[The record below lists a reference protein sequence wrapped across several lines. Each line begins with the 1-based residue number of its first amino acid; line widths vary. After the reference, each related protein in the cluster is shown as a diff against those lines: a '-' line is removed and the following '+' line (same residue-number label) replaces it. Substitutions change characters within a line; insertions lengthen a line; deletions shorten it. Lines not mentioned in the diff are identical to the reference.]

1 MVNGSP
7 EWTLGVKL
15 GDSGQMKI
23 ISNSALW
30 TPWEFPCGQAGE
42 MGEGVWPH
50 SSAFNWKDGLLIVLD
65 AISWTQ
71 HLKRA

>member
-1 MVNGSP
+1 MVSGSP

-42 MGEGVWPH
+42 MGEEGVWPH
-50 SSAFNWKDGLLIVLD
+50 SL
-65 AISWTQ
+65 
-71 HLKRA
+71 HLTGKMGF